1 MVQSSFVSRVPK
13 VLIALC
19 LGVGG
24 AVTAFAGSEALLE
37 RAKVKTAEISGEL
50 IEIRRQIHMNPELSG
65 QEEKTAALVA
75 KRLQAIGLE
84 VQTGV
89 GGHGVVGVLTGGK
102 RGPVVAYRADMDAVP
117 SPVVGDPPYKS
128 RVPNVKHVCGHDAH
142 VAVGLGI
149 AEVLASV
156 REDLPGTVKFIFQP
170 AEENVEGAQA
180 MIDDGVLDDPAPQA
194 IFGIHTVPWS
204 VGTIVCPLGVGLT
217 GWDMFEARLSADAD
231 VEAIADEALK
241 AVMALSTVEPLTSAD
256 GFKALMRDLVVE
268 DGPYKNF
275 IYVQPAGPPS
285 LDEETGELMIRGQ
298 IRAAG
303 PASYARAREQLKSAI
318 ADVTKERARFELSFG
333 ETRFPDMH
341 SDRKLVQS
349 AIAPIEEAIG
359 EGNAVMMYG
368 SAPFFGEDF
377 ALFQQRIPGA
387 MFFLGVA
394 NEEKGIAALN
404 HFPDYD
410 IDERAIEVGTVAM
423 SNVLLSYLAAD

>member
-1 MVQSSFVSRVPK
+1 MLV
-13 VLIALC
+13 VLG
-19 LGVGG
+19 LGACS
-24 AVTAFAGSEALLE
+24 AVTMAADSPELLE
-37 RAKVKTAEISGEL
+37 RAKAKAAEISEEL

-65 QEEKTAALVA
+65 HEEKTAALVA

-84 VQTGV
+84 VKTGV
-89 GGHGVVGVLTGGK
+89 GGHGVVGVLKGGK

-142 VAVGLGI
+142 VAVALGI

-170 AEENVEGAQA
+170 AEENVQGAQA
-180 MIDDGVLDDPAPQA
+180 MIDAGVLDDPAPQA

-217 GWDMFEARLSADAD
+217 GWDMFEVRLSADAD
-231 VEAIADEALK
+231 GETVANETLEA
-241 AVMALSTVEPLTSAD
+241 VVALSTVEPLTSAD
-256 GFKALMRDLVVE
+256 GFTALMRDLVVE
-268 DGPYKNF
+268 DGPYKDF
-275 IYVQPAGPPS
+275 IYVQPGGPPS
-285 LDEETGELMIRGQ
+285 VDEETGEVVIGGQ
-298 IRAAG
+298 VRAAG
-303 PASYARAREQLKSAI
+303 PTSYALAREQLKSAI
-318 ADVTKERARFELSFG
+318 AGVTKERARFVLNFG
-333 ETRFPDMH
+333 EERFPDMH
-341 SDRKLVQS
+341 SDRKLVES

-423 SNVLLSYLAAD
+423 SNVLLNYLSTD